1 MHEKSEA
8 ENQFRTIL
16 KNIVP
21 KENSKS
27 NYFFVR

>member
-21 KENSKS
+21 KENNIS
-27 NYFFVR
+27 NFFVQ